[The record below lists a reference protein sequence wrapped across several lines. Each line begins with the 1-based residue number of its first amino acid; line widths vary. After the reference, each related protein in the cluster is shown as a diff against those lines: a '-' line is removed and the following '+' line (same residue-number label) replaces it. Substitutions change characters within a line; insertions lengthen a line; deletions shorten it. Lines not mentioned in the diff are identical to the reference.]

1 MISAFARAFAQLGDP
16 AFRRPLVLGLLG
28 ALLIFVALW
37 TGLGIALNRTQLFE
51 TLWLDRAI
59 DALGG
64 VAALILTVILYPVIA
79 AAILS
84 FFLDAAID
92 AVEARHYP
100 GLPAPRRPGIAEQAV
115 MALRLLLLGLVLNL
129 FALPLYLIP
138 AINLMVFYGL
148 NGYIL
153 GREYLEMVA
162 VRRLEPAERR
172 RFRRESRVSWFAMGV
187 VIAILATLP
196 VINLAAPLVAVGA
209 MTHGFMAW
217 RARLSHRPQ

>member
-1 MISAFARAFAQLGDP
+1 
-16 AFRRPLVLGLLG
+16 
-28 ALLIFVALW
+28 
-37 TGLGIALNRTQLFE
+37 
-51 TLWLDRAI
+51 
-59 DALGG
+59 
-64 VAALILTVILYPVIA
+64 VIA

-84 FFLDAAID
+84 FFLDGAID

-100 GLPAPRRPGIAEQAV
+100 GLPPPRRPGIAEQSW
-115 MALRLLLLGLVLNL
+115 MALRLLLQGIVLNL
-129 FALPLYLIP
+129 LALPLYLIP

-153 GREYLEMVA
+153 GREYFEMVA
-162 VRRLEPAERR
+162 TRRLEPAERR
-172 RFRRESRVSWFAMGV
+172 RFRRDCRFAWFAMGA

-196 VINLAAPLVAVGA
+196 GLNLVAPLVAVGA